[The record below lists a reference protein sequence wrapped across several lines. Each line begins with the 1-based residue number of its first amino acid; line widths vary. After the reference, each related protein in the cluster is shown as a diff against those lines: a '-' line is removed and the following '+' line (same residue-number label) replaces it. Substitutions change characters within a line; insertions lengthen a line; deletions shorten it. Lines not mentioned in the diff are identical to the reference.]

1 MSLRNSKFLTATLW
15 CVLIATAAVGFVTW
29 RGVLIPRHDSIEYL
43 EEMSVQSPVRLLGV
57 VTYVDEPGKRFWLQ
71 DQAGAIAVPAD
82 PAAAGVSV
90 GETVVVDAVKG
101 ARYDAA
107 DGFGS
112 VHLQNV
118 RVHRA
123 LFKAKPP
130 QPLAVSP
137 ANFPSADK
145 NGTMVQMTVIVR
157 DVYRDSDGRAHLE
170 ISNDEHKIEAIVA
183 HPDPGFERLVNSTVH
198 LVGLP
203 EVTEN
208 SQQQELARRVWV
220 NAASDLKVVEAA
232 PPSDPL
238 YTIRDVYRRHPG
250 TTYGHKIRIRGKV
263 LTVNDESALIEDEFG
278 VVEVRLA
285 SPAAAHVSDTVEADG
300 FPVPNGILEDL
311 LYARMTPVDGGPEQ
325 KAGVGASAPVLATV
339 EAVRSLSPER
349 AAQALPV
356 QVSGVIIYFDPYLHS
371 MLFQDGTGGIYVP
384 YPGQPAGL
392 RLGERV
398 TLRGLTNAGDFAPVI
413 AGASVHDDGP
423 GRLPTPATVSYD
435 VAASGRLDAQY
446 VVLEGIVHPLKS
458 GERIND
464 PVLTF
469 ELYTSIGQVH
479 VFTAPDFP
487 DLHASA
493 YLEDSK
499 VRIEGVFGTVFN
511 SRRQLLGY
519 HMQVST
525 PEQIKVLEPSTGNP
539 FAMET
544 TPVGSLLR
552 FSSSGRFGHRVKVAG
567 SVTAVGPDYFYLEDK
582 SGGVEVRGSY
592 PAVHLSER
600 IEAVGYPTLDGSYSP
615 RLTDAVVRIDPG
627 VQAVQPVPAEGEGL
641 FQGDYDSK
649 LITVQGRLVA
659 SLHTPGSCSLILQAG
674 ARSFTA
680 ELNTTDL
687 GAGSC
692 EFTDGALLQLTG
704 VSSSQTNPTKVYR
717 VLDRVPVTFKVL
729 LRGPGDIVVVSRAPF
744 WTLRNTIFL
753 LILVSAL
760 ALVILLWVSV
770 LNRRVRRQEIAL
782 DRASQ
787 TAQALSDLSAAMQ
800 DVSRDGRFDTEVSVR
815 GSEDIAQLVVGFN
828 GMITELRKRDRA
840 KRDAESR
847 LRHQALVDELTGL
860 PNRRLLSDRLTQSLA
875 SARREKT
882 QVGLLFIDLDGFKS
896 VNDTFGHA
904 AGDALLTEV
913 AQRFRSRT
921 RESDTLARIGGDEF
935 TVILNHVES
944 KENVGKVAESF
955 IESLR
960 APFLIAGHEVT
971 VGASIGISISGSD
984 LQEDGDLLQ
993 QADSAMYVA
1002 KRDGK
1007 NRFVYFSKDLG
1018 ISVRERFT
1026 LEIDLRRAL
1035 ANREI
1040 TIAYQPEFDL
1050 KTNSIIR
1057 FEALARW
1064 IHPAL
1069 GNIPPLQFIAVAEE
1083 TGLIIPLGA
1092 QILEMACT
1100 EALGWQKLAPRPIQV
1115 AVNVSS
1121 VQFARASFVDEV
1133 KDVLAKTG
1141 LSGSL
1146 LQLEL
1151 TESATLIDIQHAAN
1165 TIQRLKEIGVTVAID
1180 DFGTG
1185 YSCLSY
1191 LPKLAFNAL
1200 KIDRS
1205 FVRQMIES
1213 PEAKALVESILTL
1226 ARNLDMQVIVEGVEN
1241 REQLRM
1247 IGELGGNEAQGYLL
1261 GRPTPDPIA
1270 VLRQALAEQG
1280 VAEQVAAAG

>member
-1 MSLRNSKFLTATLW
+1 
-15 CVLIATAAVGFVTW
+15 
-29 RGVLIPRHDSIEYL
+29 
-43 EEMSVQSPVRLLGV
+43 
-57 VTYVDEPGKRFWLQ
+57 
-71 DQAGAIAVPAD
+71 
-82 PAAAGVSV
+82 
-90 GETVVVDAVKG
+90 
-101 ARYDAA
+101 
-107 DGFGS
+107 
-112 VHLQNV
+112 
-118 RVHRA
+118 
-123 LFKAKPP
+123 
-130 QPLAVSP
+130 
-137 ANFPSADK
+137 
-145 NGTMVQMTVIVR
+145 
-157 DVYRDSDGRAHLE
+157 
-170 ISNDEHKIEAIVA
+170 
-183 HPDPGFERLVNSTVH
+183 
-198 LVGLP
+198 
-203 EVTEN
+203 
-208 SQQQELARRVWV
+208 
-220 NAASDLKVVEAA
+220 
-232 PPSDPL
+232 
-238 YTIRDVYRRHPG
+238 
-250 TTYGHKIRIRGKV
+250 
-263 LTVNDESALIEDEFG
+263 
-278 VVEVRLA
+278 
-285 SPAAAHVSDTVEADG
+285 
-300 FPVPNGILEDL
+300 
-311 LYARMTPVDGGPEQ
+311 
-325 KAGVGASAPVLATV
+325 
-339 EAVRSLSPER
+339 
-349 AAQALPV
+349 
-356 QVSGVIIYFDPYLHS
+356 
-371 MLFQDGTGGIYVP
+371 
-384 YPGQPAGL
+384 
-392 RLGERV
+392 
-398 TLRGLTNAGDFAPVI
+398 
-413 AGASVHDDGP
+413 
-423 GRLPTPATVSYD
+423 
-435 VAASGRLDAQY
+435 
-446 VVLEGIVHPLKS
+446 
-458 GERIND
+458 
-464 PVLTF
+464 
-469 ELYTSIGQVH
+469 
-479 VFTAPDFP
+479 
-487 DLHASA
+487 
-493 YLEDSK
+493 
-499 VRIEGVFGTVFN
+499 
-511 SRRQLLGY
+511 
-519 HMQVST
+519 
-525 PEQIKVLEPSTGNP
+525 
-539 FAMET
+539 
-544 TPVGSLLR
+544 
-552 FSSSGRFGHRVKVAG
+552 
-567 SVTAVGPDYFYLEDK
+567 
-582 SGGVEVRGSY
+582 
-592 PAVHLSER
+592 
-600 IEAVGYPTLDGSYSP
+600 
-615 RLTDAVVRIDPG
+615 
-627 VQAVQPVPAEGEGL
+627 
-641 FQGDYDSK
+641 
-649 LITVQGRLVA
+649 
-659 SLHTPGSCSLILQAG
+659 LQAG